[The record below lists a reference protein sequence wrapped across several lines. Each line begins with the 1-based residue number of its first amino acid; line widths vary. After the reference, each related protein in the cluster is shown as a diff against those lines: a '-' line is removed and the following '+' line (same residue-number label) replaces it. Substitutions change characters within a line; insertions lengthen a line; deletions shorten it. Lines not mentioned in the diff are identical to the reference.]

1 MSVKKSVLISYLER
15 NKKVEIPSSKPSC
28 MTDIAYLESIFKSLF
43 SFESNV
49 NLCITF
55 QRYDRDWDEFV
66 DLETNDLVNDK
77 DKLKAIV
84 SPILGQPTSSVS
96 VSALSP
102 SLAITPSPSEKQSSL
117 SLSPSHGS

>member
-1 MSVKKSVLISYLER
+1 
-15 NKKVEIPSSKPSC
+15 
-28 MTDIAYLESIFKSLF
+28 MTDIAYLEPIFKSLF

-55 QRYDRDWDEFV
+55 QRYDCDWDEFV